1 MMSIIDI
8 NRGKTYYTILERPDW
23 AEPIVMYRTENLDE
37 AIHWAKEQYG
47 PLCMDNHAY
56 VVLADRWDSG
66 DHTILVDVLPDP
78 E

>member
-1 MMSIIDI
+1 MSIIDI
-8 NRGKTYYTILERPDW
+8 NRGKTYYTLLERPGDP
-23 AEPIVMYRTENLDE
+23 APILILETTDLDE